1 MHFGLLTLQFKLFGC
16 NSLKEK
22 RSLLRPL
29 EHRLSKQFN
38 ISIAETGYQHS
49 HDDAQITLGLVN
61 NNSAFIQ
68 SEFAKVENWM
78 EKYYPEL
85 TIFDEKLEII

>member
-22 RSLLRPL
+22 RSILRPM

-38 ISIAETGYQHS
+38 ISIAETGYQDS
-49 HDDAQITLGLVN
+49 HEDAQITLGLVN

-68 SEFAKVENWM
+68 SELAMLEKWI
-78 EKYYPEL
+78 EKYYPEI
-85 TIFDEKLEII
+85 TIYDQKLEII

>member
-1 MHFGLLTLQFKLFGC
+1 MHFGLLTLQFKLYGC

-22 RSLLRPL
+22 RSVLRPL

-38 ISIAETGYQHS
+38 ISIAETGYQDNHE
-49 HDDAQITLGLVN
+49 DAQITLGLVN
-61 NNSAFIQ
+61 NSSAFIQ
-68 SEFAKVENWM
+68 SEFAQTEKWL

-85 TIFDEKLEII
+85 TIYDQKLEII

>member
-22 RSLLRPL
+22 RSMLRPL

-38 ISIAETGYQHS
+38 FSIAETGYQDS
-49 HDDAQITLGLVN
+49 HEDAQITLGLVN
-61 NNSAFIQ
+61 NNSAYIQ
-68 SEFAKVENWM
+68 SEFSNIEKWM
-78 EKYYPEL
+78 EKNYPEL
-85 TIFDEKLEII
+85 TIYDQKLEII

>member
-38 ISIAETGYQHS
+38 ISIAETGYQDS

>member
-1 MHFGLLTLQFKLFGC
+1 MHFGLLTSQFKLFGC

-22 RSLLRPL
+22 RSALRPL
-29 EHRLSKQFN
+29 KHRLSKQFN
-38 ISIAETGYQHS
+38 ITIAETGYQDS
-49 HDDAQITLGLVN
+49 HEDAQMTLGLVN

-68 SEFAKVENWM
+68 SEFAQMEKWM

-85 TIFDEKLEII
+85 TIYDQKLEII